1 MSTSLADAD
10 PAVGSRLS
18 PNARVQQLYRLRLA
32 ECAADVEAAQ
42 RLRFEV
48 FNVELGKGLL
58 DSCLSGRDA
67 DPFDEVCDHLLV
79 EEVATGLLVGSYRLQ
94 TGSCAMVND
103 GFYSAQE
110 FDFTP
115 LLGPTGRIGD
125 MVELGRACVH
135 RLHRNLVVL
144 GLLWKGIGSYARER
158 GGRYLIGCSSLNS
171 VDPGE
176 GLALYKALSPR
187 YLAPEGWQTTPLPG
201 FECHAPAGPLPAPTR
216 PPKLM
221 SAYFS
226 IGAKICGPPA
236 LDAAFGTVDFL
247 TLLDLNTLPP
257 YVANRYGLG

>member
-1 MSTSLADAD
+1 MTTSLACAVPD
-10 PAVGSRLS
+10 AVGNRLS

-32 ECAADVEAAQ
+32 ASSADVEAAQ

-48 FNVELGKGLL
+48 FNVELGKGLV

-94 TGSCAMVND
+94 TGSCAMVHD

-110 FDFTP
+110 FDFGP
-115 LLGPTGRIGD
+115 LLAPAGRIGD

-144 GLLWKGIGSYARER
+144 GLLWKGIGTYARER
-158 GGRYLIGCSSLNS
+158 GGRYLLGCSSLNTA
-171 VDPGE
+171 DPAE
-176 GLALYKALSPR
+176 GLALYEALSPR
-187 YLAPEGWQTTPLPG
+187 YLAPAGWRTQPLPG
-201 FECHAPAGPLPAPTR
+201 FECRASGALPPAMR

-247 TLLDLNTLPP
+247 TLLDLHSLPGHL
-257 YVANRYGLG
+257 ASRYGLG